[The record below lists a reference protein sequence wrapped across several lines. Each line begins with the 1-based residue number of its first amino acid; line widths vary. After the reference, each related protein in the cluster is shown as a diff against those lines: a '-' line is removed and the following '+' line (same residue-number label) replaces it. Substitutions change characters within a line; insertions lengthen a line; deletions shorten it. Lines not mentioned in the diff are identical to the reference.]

1 MRGTLQSPRA
11 LSLAATAALAVVL
24 GSGIR
29 DLSAQGHEAKGA
41 KHPIVIAK
49 QGSLFA
55 GGTVITAPGTF
66 DPTNPTPAGQTL
78 HVDHVYAQYQI
89 PPKARK
95 LPLVMWHGCL
105 STAWES
111 TPDDREGYQSIFVRR
126 GWSVY
131 IIDQP
136 RQGRA
141 GKSGEG
147 ITITPTPGEQANFGS
162 WRLGAWPHF
171 FPNVQFPRDPASV
184 DHFWRQGGAA
194 HGPSNQTIST
204 DAVAALF
211 ARIGPGVLIT
221 HSASGILGWLTAMK
235 SPNVKAI
242 IAYEPASFAFAE
254 GEVPPALPI
263 FNGTLLSPGIA
274 VPLSDFQ
281 KLTRIPIQMIFS
293 DFIPTS
299 PNPVPSRDNWRV
311 RLIYARQLVDAINH
325 HGGDA
330 TLVHLPEIGI
340 HGNTHFAFSDL
351 NNVQIAD
358 LLSEYLH
365 EKKLDKRGKAK
376 D

>member
-1 MRGTLQSPRA
+1 MRPNHPPFRPLGYWPPSMKQ
-11 LSLAATAALAVVL
+11 AATRTPTRGAALVGMAAVLVVVAFGAAVL
-24 GSGIR
+24 LPGVAGGKAEKP
-29 DLSAQGHEAKGA
+29 DAPGNL
-41 KHPIVIAK
+41 VIEK

-66 DPTNPTPAGQTL
+66 DPTNPTTAGQTL

-89 PPKARK
+89 PPNARN

-111 TPDDREGYQSIFVRR
+111 TPDDREGYGPIFVRR

-141 GKSGEG
+141 GKSSEG
-147 ITITPTPGEQANFGS
+147 ITS
-162 WRLGAWPHF
+162 L
-171 FPNVQFPRDPASV
+171 

-194 HGPSNQTIST
+194 HGPGSQTLST
-204 DAVAALF
+204 DGVAALF
-211 ARIGPGVLIT
+211 ARIGPGVLVT

-242 IAYEPASFAFAE
+242 VAYEPSNYVFPE
-254 GEVPPALPI
+254 GEVPPALPL
-263 FNGTLLSPGIA
+263 FNGTPLSPGNT
-274 VPLSDFQ
+274 VSMSDFL
-281 KLTRIPIQMIFS
+281 KLTRIPIQMVFS
-293 DFIPTS
+293 DGIPTS
-299 PNPVPSRDNWRV
+299 PNPVISRDNWRL
-311 RLIYARQLVDAINH
+311 RLIYAGQLVDAINR

-330 TLVHLPEIGI
+330 TLLHLPDIGI

-358 LLSEYLH
+358 LMSQFLH
-365 EKKLDKRGKAK
+365 DKTLDKRGNAK
-376 D
+376 H